1 MADIIT
7 HEKDDLLRE
16 HVLVDDQLMLA
27 EIGYPGHVRLASSG
41 RYHARLLI
49 GGVGYTF
56 SIKQTGADAY
66 ELVSTYPAG
75 QDAKDTLLDE
85 LVWHR
90 AAEAM
95 LAHRKG
101 HFEAYHNKLLR
112 KPKRQ
117 DA

>member
-1 MADIIT
+1 MGETEAGGWGDA
-7 HEKDDLLRE
+7 
-16 HVLVDDQLMLA
+16 VYPLVSPH
-27 EIGYPGHVRLASSG
+27 GTPGEWFEDPYG
-41 RYHARLLI
+41 E
-49 GGVGYTF
+49 VGYTF
-56 SIKQTGADAY
+56 SIKQTGAGAY

-75 QDAKDTLLDE
+75 QHAKGSLLDE

-101 HFEAYHNKLLR
+101 HFEAYRNKLLR